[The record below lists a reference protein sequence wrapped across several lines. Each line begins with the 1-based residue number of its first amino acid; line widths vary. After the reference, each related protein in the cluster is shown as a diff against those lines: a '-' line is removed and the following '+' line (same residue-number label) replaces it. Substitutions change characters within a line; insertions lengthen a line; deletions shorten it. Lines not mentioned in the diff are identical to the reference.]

1 MDTDKLPIKFFAPR
15 EIDELRIEGNGNSEK
30 PKWVLEGDALVKRA
44 EILQA
49 SLSDIETIMIE
60 RKQSASPVP
69 FSFIAKIQEDATAKS
84 KRKDITNFFQ
94 VKDNSSV
101 IGVADVNELIVCLDS
116 VDELRQ
122 ISGKLRAYE
131 KMIMLFPV

>member
-49 SLSDIETIMIE
+49 SLSDI
-60 RKQSASPVP
+60 
-69 FSFIAKIQEDATAKS
+69 
-84 KRKDITNFFQ
+84 
-94 VKDNSSV
+94 
-101 IGVADVNELIVCLDS
+101 
-116 VDELRQ
+116 
-122 ISGKLRAYE
+122 
-131 KMIMLFPV
+131 

>member
-1 MDTDKLPIKFFAPR
+1 M
-15 EIDELRIEGNGNSEK
+15 
-30 PKWVLEGDALVKRA
+30 
-44 EILQA
+44 LQ
-49 SLSDIETIMIE
+49 L
-60 RKQSASPVP
+60 
-69 FSFIAKIQEDATAKS
+69 KS

-131 KMIMLFPV
+131 KKI